1 MKLRLRGRTLE
12 LGARPVLM
20 GVINTNDDSVSDRV
34 RLRGVGAQVRAAE
47 QMVRD
52 GASMIDVGGD
62 SSRTDRPSPAVDD
75 EIRRVVP
82 VVERLTAQGI
92 DVSIDTWKP
101 RVARAAV
108 DAGAV
113 MINDVSGLL
122 DEELADL
129 AAETGAALV
138 VLHTAARPKRVNFP
152 SYADPVAQ
160 AIGFLRER
168 VAAARR
174 RGVDSEQIVIDPGP
188 DFGKGPRDSIAILS
202 RLDELRVLERPILL
216 AVSNKYFLG
225 VIGNRPPDQRLPGT
239 LAAIDA
245 GVRRGASIV
254 RVHDVAEVAFYLETR
269 AALSGDGPPVPEYVD
284 DDRLKWLHP
293 DA

>member
-1 MKLRLRGRTLE
+1 MRLRLGERTVE
-12 LGARPVLM
+12 LGSRPWLM
-20 GVINTNDDSVSDRV
+20 GVINTNGDSVSDRV
-34 RLRGVGAQVRAAE
+34 RLRGVGEQVRAAE

-52 GASMIDVGGD
+52 GASLIDVGGD
-62 SSRTDRPSPAVDD
+62 SSRTDRPSPAVDE

-82 VVERLTAQGI
+82 VIERLAAAGI

-108 DAGAV
+108 AAGAV

-122 DEELADL
+122 DTELAEL

-138 VLHTAARPKRVNFP
+138 VLHTGARPKEVNFP
-152 SYADPVAQ
+152 AYDDPVAA

-168 VAAARR
+168 IDVARR
-174 RGVDSEQIVIDPGP
+174 CGVDPEQIVVDPGP

-202 RLDELRVLERPILL
+202 RLDELEVLERPILL

-225 VIGNRPPDQRLPGT
+225 VIGDRPPDRRLPGT

-245 GVRRGASIV
+245 GVQRGASIV

-269 AALSGDGPPVPEYVD
+269 AVLRGEGPGVPEYVD
-284 DDRLKWLHP
+284 EDRLKWLHP
-293 DA
+293 EG